1 MVRLKGETA
10 DLHARVEGNL
20 RFATRADYARYLS
33 VMADMHDAYDPL
45 FRDMPEPLVA
55 GRLGKSARARA
66 DLTALG
72 ATASPLVVSVPRLGR
87 AEALG
92 ALYVLEGSSLGG
104 RVLLRLLRERHGPG
118 LPVSYLEGYGAA
130 TSSMWRALASALEA
144 YGGDARVADRMVA
157 GASQCFTK
165 HLEAFSP

>member
-1 MVRLKGETA
+1 MLRLKGETA
-10 DLHARVEGNL
+10 DLHARVEASL
-20 RFATRADYARYLS
+20 RLATRADYARYLS
-33 VMADMHDAYDPL
+33 IMADMHDAYDPM

-72 ATASPLVVSVPRLGR
+72 AVTTPLRLSMPRLGND
-87 AEALG
+87 EALG

-104 RVLLRLLRERHGPG
+104 RVLLRMLRERHGQE

-130 TSSMWRALASALEA
+130 TSSMWRALASALDA
-144 YGGDARVADRMVA
+144 CAGDAQVADRIVA
-157 GASQCFTK
+157 GASQCFAK
-165 HLEAFSP
+165 HLEVFSS